1 MLIPVIQWRLT
12 NSISKP
18 VEGLRSVMEHIRAG
32 NLEAKAE
39 GKTNIREFNEVNE
52 TFNTMMT
59 QIKDLKIESYEH
71 EIETQKAELR
81 YMQLQI
87 RPHFFLNCLKSL
99 YALAEAGKYDR
110 IQKMILEISKHIRY
124 IFTDSMELVPLSR
137 ELDHI
142 ENYIEMQR
150 GSSQYPPVC
159 RFDIDPRL
167 RDLPIPPLS
176 LQSFVENCVKHVYS
190 PDYVL
195 KIEVKAAVLCSGA
208 DTFADLTVTDNG
220 GGFPEDV
227 IAEINEP
234 DSPLYAQNH
243 VGINNVKKR
252 LQLIYGD
259 RALYAFF
266 NRDMGERMGS
276 VSEILI
282 PIDLAMLHAAED
294 EPDGEE
300 AFNG

>member
-1 MLIPVIQWRLT
+1 MEKKLGFIGTGNMAGAIMGGI
-12 NSISKP
+12 ISQGIFKP
-18 VEGLRSVMEHIRAG
+18 EEIIGA
-32 NLEAKAE
+32 
-39 GKTNIREFNEVNE
+39 
-52 TFNTMMT
+52 
-59 QIKDLKIESYEH
+59 DLS
-71 EIETQKAELR
+71 
-81 YMQLQI
+81 
-87 RPHFFLNCLKSL
+87 
-99 YALAEAGKYDR
+99 EAGRKKVKETYGICVTEDNKKVVEEAE
-110 IQKMILEISKHIRY
+110 IVILSVKPQ
-124 IFTDSMELVPLSR
+124 F
-137 ELDHI
+137 
-142 ENYIEMQR
+142 
-150 GSSQYPPVC
+150 YP
-159 RFDIDPRL
+159 
-167 RDLPIPPLS
+167 
-176 LQSFVENCVKHVYS
+176 
-190 PDYVL
+190 
-195 KIEVKAAVLCSGA
+195 
-208 DTFADLTVTDNG
+208 
-220 GGFPEDV
+220 DV

>member
-1 MLIPVIQWRLT
+1 M
-12 NSISKP
+12 
-18 VEGLRSVMEHIRAG
+18 
-32 NLEAKAE
+32 
-39 GKTNIREFNEVNE
+39 
-52 TFNTMMT
+52 
-59 QIKDLKIESYEH
+59 
-71 EIETQKAELR
+71 
-81 YMQLQI
+81 
-87 RPHFFLNCLKSL
+87 
-99 YALAEAGKYDR
+99 
-110 IQKMILEISKHIRY
+110 
-124 IFTDSMELVPLSR
+124 
-137 ELDHI
+137 
-142 ENYIEMQR
+142 
-150 GSSQYPPVC
+150 
-159 RFDIDPRL
+159 
-167 RDLPIPPLS
+167 
-176 LQSFVENCVKHVYS
+176 ENCVKHVYS

>member
-1 MLIPVIQWRLT
+1 MLR
-12 NSISKP
+12 
-18 VEGLRSVMEHIRAG
+18 
-32 NLEAKAE
+32 
-39 GKTNIREFNEVNE
+39 
-52 TFNTMMT
+52 
-59 QIKDLKIESYEH
+59 
-71 EIETQKAELR
+71 
-81 YMQLQI
+81 
-87 RPHFFLNCLKSL
+87 
-99 YALAEAGKYDR
+99 
-110 IQKMILEISKHIRY
+110 
-124 IFTDSMELVPLSR
+124 
-137 ELDHI
+137 
-142 ENYIEMQR
+142 
-150 GSSQYPPVC
+150 
-159 RFDIDPRL
+159 
-167 RDLPIPPLS
+167 
-176 LQSFVENCVKHVYS
+176 
-190 PDYVL
+190 
-195 KIEVKAAVLCSGA
+195 SGA

-266 NRDMGERMGS
+266 NRDIGERMGS

-282 PIDLAMLHAAED
+282 PIDCAMLHMAEG